1 MNMFTKFLKSS
12 VAVVCASSAAL
23 FSQGALAADAVTTS
37 PTRVYA
43 AVGGAF
49 SFTVT
54 LPAGNTTSTT
64 DLLVSY
70 TANTTSPV
78 ITPYAQC
85 IDPATPAPYDGA
97 PANSKYVNWD
107 AGLAIFP
114 TAAACGSQS
123 GAITL
128 ATFSGVAS
136 VIPAGSYTIQV
147 LNGFANADTN
157 VASNDVTICQKTTV
171 SSVTAPADAFEGTAQ
186 TFTVNFAGAVPA
198 GCGGFSIPVTLTGTA
213 TAAPDNVAIT
223 TNNCAAVAAGASSCT
238 VIIQG
243 VDDTA
248 LDGNKV
254 ATLTVTDST
263 AADVYVSAGKTAN
276 ANVLDNEV
284 GASVAATTPNASEA
298 GPTNGVFTFTRTGA
312 TTSSLNLVSA
322 ISGTATYTADYS
334 ITAGTC
340 TIVSQSAMSITV
352 TVPAASA
359 SCSVNIVPVDDTL
372 VEGPETVVFGVPT
385 GTGVAGTGSAA
396 TVTIADNDTPPVFS
410 MGANTGTCAEAVSP
424 TNCTFAINRDSG
436 VATATTVNFTVS
448 GTATRGTDYVLKTG
462 GCGGT
467 ALTANTISHPNAS
480 PLTIDVCPIDDFA
493 VEGPETVIF
502 TLNTGSGYSLGT
514 TTSATQTIAD
524 DDSPQVVTVAVSAP
538 VSEAGGVL
546 TYTFTRSGGSAAAQ
560 AAALAVNITPPPASS
575 RYTNSC
581 TSPITFPAS
590 SPTPALTVTCTVTA
604 VDNTAVDGNVNV
616 PVTVAAPTVAGSYT
630 VGSPATATGVIN
642 DDEVA
647 VNAVAGNTGSA
658 ASLGITEGGIAR
670 FSVSCPTL
678 TTPFTVNYSISPATP
693 ATGDAF
699 VGGVA
704 TGSVTCPAAAASL
717 VAVPTT
723 VQTIDDTVVG
733 NSRTYT
739 MTISVPTLPPAPA
752 PAATVIGNAVA
763 VVTVADNDQP
773 KTIPTLGAAGLGLM
787 SLMLA
792 GLAAFQ
798 RRRRA

>member
-1 MNMFTKFLKSS
+1 MTMFAKVLKSS
-12 VAVVCASSAAL
+12 AAVAVASCAAL
-23 FSQGALAADAVTTS
+23 LAQGVFAADAVTTS
-37 PTRVYA
+37 PTKVYA
-43 AVGGAF
+43 AVGGSF
-49 SFTVT
+49 TFTVT
-54 LPAGNTTSTT
+54 LPAGNATSTT

-70 TANTTSPV
+70 TANTTSPA

-85 IDPATPAPYDGA
+85 IDAATPSPYDGA

-114 TAAACGSQS
+114 SAAACGSQS

-136 VIPAGSYTIQV
+136 TIPSGAYTIQV

-157 VASNDVTICQKTTV
+157 VTSNDVTICQKTTV
-171 SSVTAPADAFEGTAQ
+171 SSVSAPADAFEGTAQ
-186 TFTVNFAGAVPA
+186 TFTVNFASAVPT
-198 GCGGFSIPVTLTGTA
+198 GCGGFAIPVALTGTA
-213 TAAPDNVAIT
+213 TAAPDNVVIT
-223 TNNCAAVAAGASSCT
+223 TNNCASVAAGASSCT
-238 VIIQG
+238 VVVQG

-263 AADVYVSAGKTAN
+263 ASDVYISAGKTAN

-284 GASVAATTPNASEA
+284 GASVASTTANASET
-298 GPTNGVFTFTRTGA
+298 GPTNGVFTFTRTGV

-340 TIVSQSAMSITV
+340 AIAAQSAASITV
-352 TVPAASA
+352 TVPAGSA
-359 SCSVNIVPVDDTL
+359 SCTVNIVPVDDVV
-372 VEGPETVVFGVPT
+372 VEGPETVIFGVPT
-385 GTGVAGTGSAA
+385 GSGVAGTGSAA

-410 MGANTGTCAEAVSP
+410 LAQAGACAEPSA
-424 TNCTFAINRDSG
+424 NCTFTITRDSG
-436 VATATTVNFTVS
+436 IAASTTVNFTVA
-448 GTATRGTDYVLKTG
+448 GTATRSTTGAAGSGDYYL
-462 GCGGT
+462 
-467 ALTANTISHPNAS
+467 ALTSCVPANVIAGNSVTHPNAS
-480 PLTIDVCPIDDFA
+480 PLPINVCVLDDLL
-493 VEGPETVIF
+493 VEGPETVIM
-502 TLNTGSGYSLGT
+502 TLTANPPTYTVGT
-514 TTSATQTIAD
+514 ASQTQSIAD
-524 DDSPQVVTVAVSAP
+524 DDSPQVVTVAVNGP

-560 AAALAVNITPPPASS
+560 AATLSVNTTAPATSS
-575 RYTNSC
+575 RYSTTCGAS
-581 TSPITFPAS
+581 ITFAAS
-590 SPTPALTVTCTVTA
+590 TSTATCTVTA
-604 VDNTAVDGNVNV
+604 IDNVAVDGNVTATV
-616 PVTVAAPTVAGSYT
+616 AVAAPTVAGAYT
-630 VGSPATATGVIN
+630 VGSPSSATGTIN
-642 DDEVA
+642 DDDVA

-658 ASLGITEGGIAR
+658 TSAGIVEGGIAR

-678 TTPFTVNYSISPATP
+678 TSAFTVNYSITPAVP

-699 VGGVA
+699 VGGGA
-704 TGSVTCPAAAASL
+704 TGSVTCPVGAAGL

-723 VQTIDDTVVG
+723 VQTLDDTVIG
-733 NSRTYT
+733 NTRTYT
-739 MTISVPTLPPAPA
+739 MTISVPTAQPA

-763 VVTVADNDQP
+763 VVSVADNDRP
-773 KTIPTLGAAGLGLM
+773 LVIPTMGAIGLGLM